1 MLGKLTSN
9 VPATAKLIEQQLGN
23 WELARRERAQAAAPD
38 REAVENFICISRMV
52 GIDGHDIGVLAG
64 ERLGWPVFGREILE
78 AMAEDD
84 AIRRRIYSR
93 MDERD
98 LTWWEESL
106 RAVLDADFVRNDYFK
121 RLCETVLS
129 LARQARSVFVG
140 RGADLIL
147 PANRGLRVRLVA
159 SSESRVRRY
168 AAATGRDEEKARREV
183 ERIEKERAEFLH
195 HRFRTDASDPLRHD
209 LIVNLDRWET
219 EDVVGMILDAYRR
232 RNASARRL

>member
-1 MLGKLTSN
+1 M
-9 VPATAKLIEQQLGN
+9 
-23 WELARRERAQAAAPD
+23 
-38 REAVENFICISRMV
+38 
-52 GIDGHDIGVLAG
+52 
-64 ERLGWPVFGREILE
+64 FGREILE

-219 EDVVGMILDAYRR
+219 EDVVGMTHIAAGTRPPGASKTPGAPRTGWWRTRR
-232 RNASARRL
+232 TRARTRGRRSRGRRPPPWRCPRPRASGG

>member
-1 MLGKLTSN
+1 MSGKIEST
-9 VPATAKLIEQQLGN
+9 VPATAKLIEQQLGK
-23 WELARRERAQAAAPD
+23 WELALKGRGQESVPGG
-38 REAVENFICISRMV
+38 EPVENFICISRMV
-52 GIDGHDIGVLAG
+52 GIDGHDIGILVG

-106 RAVLDADFVRNDYFK
+106 RAVLDSDFVRNDYFK

-129 LARQARSVFVG
+129 LARQSRSVFVG

-147 PANRGLRVRLVA
+147 PTGQGLRVRLVA
-159 SSESRVRRY
+159 GLASRVRWY
-168 AAATGRDEEKARREV
+168 AAAAEIDPDKARRDV
-183 ERIEKERAEFLH
+183 ERVEKERAEFLH
-195 HRFRTDASDPLRHD
+195 HRFGADASDPLRHD
-209 LIVNLDRWET
+209 LVLNLDRWNT

-232 RNASARRL
+232 KTTASRSG

>member
-1 MLGKLTSN
+1 MHGKLKSA
-9 VPATAKLIEQQLGN
+9 VPATAKLIEQQLGK
-23 WELARRERAQAAAPD
+23 WELAHRDRRHAAAPN

-52 GIDGHDIGVLAG
+52 GIDGHDVGSLVG

-84 AIRRRIYSR
+84 DIRRRIYSR

-106 RAVLDADFVRNDYFK
+106 RAVLDAEFVRNDYFK

-129 LARQARSVFVG
+129 LARQGRSVFVG

-147 PANRGLRVRLVA
+147 PPGRGLRVRLIAGVD
-159 SSESRVRRY
+159 SRVRRF
-168 AAATGRDEEKARREV
+168 AAANGLDEDHARREV
-183 ERIEKERAEFLH
+183 EKIEKERSDFLQ
-195 HRFRTDASDPLRHD
+195 HRFGADAADPLRHD
-209 LIVNLDRWET
+209 LVLNLDRWDT

-232 RNASARRL
+232 KNASSRGG